1 MCYGVIFALLFC
13 CAAYPFQVPLLL
25 ISNPKDLEIP
35 DPTNRVLVFRIGL
48 ERVIISI
55 CFFRPKV
62 ELLKFTINC
71 WIQFKQQSQKGKLWS
86 LFCMALNSFS

>member
-1 MCYGVIFALLFC
+1 MQNPVPATALNFLQFW
-13 CAAYPFQVPLLL
+13 
-25 ISNPKDLEIP
+25 
-35 DPTNRVLVFRIGL
+35 IGL